1 MPHSPRQL
9 TGTTWAASSPAA
21 VTAWRRALST
31 ARAPSRVQQPPAQ
44 ASRRSAGGACRSRAR
59 QAGQS
64 RAISGPPQVRT
75 AGVVGRPQ
83 WVQAKGSASQGAA
96 PGAAAVAG
104 APAAPTGRRSTTGAT
119 RVSCRTR
126 PAWGTRKRGPS
137 TGAARR
143 LWKGDPMWAAYPVA

>member
-9 TGTTWAASSPAA
+9 TGMTSASSCSPAA
-21 VTAWRRALST
+21 VTAWRRALIT

-44 ASRRSAGGACRSRAR
+44 ASRRRAGGSCRSRAR

-64 RAISGPPQVRT
+64 RAIIGPPQVRT
-75 AGVVGRPQ
+75 AGVVGWPQ
-83 WVQAKGSASQGAA
+83 RAQAKGSASQGAV
-96 PGAAAVAG
+96 AAA
-104 APAAPTGRRSTTGAT
+104 RRSTTGAT
-119 RVSCRTR
+119 RVSPSAR
-126 PAWGTRKRGPS
+126 PACGTRKRGPS